1 GRLVL
6 AAHHLAVDGVSWRV
20 LVPDLQN
27 ACEAAA
33 VGEPPELE
41 SAGTSFRAWA
51 EGLRRAAQSPARVG
65 ELDAWVNMAAG
76 TTGAGEPLIGHRPL
90 DPTVDTTSTLRLLSW
105 SLPTQEAAVLV
116 GETPRVFHCGL
127 HELLL
132 ATLAGAVT
140 HCRPNPG
147 TGAGTGSDGFLVEVE
162 GHGREPLSEG
172 MDLSRTV
179 GWFTAA
185 YPVRLDASG
194 VDLTEATEGGAAAG
208 ALVKRVKEQ
217 VQAVPGD
224 GLGHGLLRHLNPE
237 TAPVL
242 EALPVPQ
249 VGFNYLGRFAA
260 AGGAE
265 PGLVEPWQ
273 TAGDTAVGGAADPGM
288 PVLHALAAGAVVAD
302 TVSGPELTLTL
313 SWPAALLDEADVE
326 EVGRAWLGLLNGL
339 AAHTAGPQAGGHTP
353 SDFSLLDLDQDE
365 VDDLEAIAAELD
377 EGRFL

>member
-1 GRLVL
+1 VDAGPERVGRLAL

-20 LVPDLQN
+20 LVPDLRA

-33 VGEPPELE
+33 VGKTPELE

-51 EGLRRAAQSPARVG
+51 GELERSAEEPRRVG
-65 ELDAWVNMAAG
+65 ELAGWVELVR
-76 TTGAGEPLIGHRPL
+76 TAGEPLVGRRVL
-90 DPTVDTTSTLRLLSW
+90 DPAVDTVASLRRCSW
-105 SLPTQEAAVLV
+105 SVPVGAAAVLV
-116 GETPRVFHCGL
+116 GDVPGVFHCGL
-127 HELLL
+127 HEVLL
-132 ATLAGAVT
+132 ATLAGAV
-140 HCRPNPG
+140 G
-147 TGAGTGSDGFLVEVE
+147 EWAGVGGFLVEVE

-194 VDLTEATEGGAAAG
+194 VDLAEAAAGGAAAG

-224 GLGHGLLRHLNPE
+224 GLGYGLLRYLNAQ
-237 TAPVL
+237 TGPVL

-260 AGGAE
+260 SGGAGAG
-265 PGLVEPWQ
+265 PVEPWR

-288 PVLHALAAGAVVAD
+288 PVPHALDVGAVVAD
-302 TVSGPELTLTL
+302 TASGPELTLTL
-313 SWPAALLDEADVE
+313 SWPAALLDETDVQE
-326 EVGRAWLGLLNGL
+326 LGRTWLGLLSGL
-339 AAHTAGPQAGGHTP
+339 AAHTADPSSGGHTP
-353 SDFSLLDLDQDE
+353 SDFSLLNLDQDE
-365 VDDLEAIAAELD
+365 VDDLEAEFADDPL
-377 EGRFL
+377 